1 MHEKGSGVRVGRE
14 REIAV
19 KARYGDASNI
29 NHRRLTIKKYITP
42 RGMTYLRPERQPPTA
57 LLYRVFEIINRA
69 GVCVSERSYWY
80 RPGGGPTCGP

>member
-1 MHEKGSGVRVGRE
+1 
-14 REIAV
+14 
-19 KARYGDASNI
+19 
-29 NHRRLTIKKYITP
+29 
-42 RGMTYLRPERQPPTA
+42 MTYLRPERQPPTA